1 VSSDNNAEINLL
13 KARLEVHKKDKT
25 VYFLLGLLIGLVVSF
40 IVTNRI
46 NANAALAAQAA
57 GGGVTALPGANGPM
71 PDDGVHAGVKGGGGS
86 GGGMQP
92 AVREALQKAKDN
104 PKDFEAQIRA
114 AGMYYQIGQNDQAR
128 EYLQRAYDIKPDG
141 MEYEALIA
149 LGQLDIQGGKNK
161 EAQPIF
167 EKAIKLKPDGP
178 EGYTGL
184 GNAYRGLKDFDKAIA
199 QLNKALSLQPKDE
212 DALHEL
218 AHAYIDKGDARN
230 AELTINRL
238 NDVNSKNENIASLRQ
253 ELDQLKLTGKIPSH

>member
-1 VSSDNNAEINLL
+1 MPQD
-13 KARLEVHKKDKT
+13 
-25 VYFLLGLLIGLVVSF
+25 
-40 IVTNRI
+40 
-46 NANAALAAQAA
+46 AN
-57 GGGVTALPGANGPM
+57 
-71 PDDGVHAGVKGGGGS
+71 HAGVSGGGG

-104 PKDFEAQIRA
+104 PKDFDAQIRA

-128 EYLQRAYDIKPDG
+128 EYLQHAYDLKPDG

-161 EAQPIF
+161 EAQPVF
-167 EKAIKLKPDGP
+167 ERAIKLKPNET

-184 GNAYRGLKDFDKAIA
+184 GNVYRVLKDFDKAIA
-199 QLNKALSLQPKDE
+199 QFNKALNIQPKDE
-212 DALHEL
+212 DALHEM

-230 AELTINRL
+230 AETTINRL
-238 NDVNSKNENIASLRQ
+238 NDVNPKTDNIASLRQ